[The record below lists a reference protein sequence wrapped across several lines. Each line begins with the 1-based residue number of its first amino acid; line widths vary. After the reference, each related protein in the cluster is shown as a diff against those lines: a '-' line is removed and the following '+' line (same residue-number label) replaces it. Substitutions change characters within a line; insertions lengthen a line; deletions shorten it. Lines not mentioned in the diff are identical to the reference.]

1 MSNHK
6 GSTLE
11 SRKDNNLLPL
21 PNPTMNDTS
30 TLVFLYWKHEII
42 QNKESN
48 SEQSDHNGEG
58 ASEAE
63 TNRQPAQQLSQVP
76 I

>member
-1 MSNHK
+1 
-6 GSTLE
+6 
-11 SRKDNNLLPL
+11 
-21 PNPTMNDTS
+21 MNDTS
-30 TLVFLYWKHEII
+30 TLLFLYWKHEII
-42 QNKESN
+42 QNEEESN

-58 ASEAE
+58 ASEDE